1 MRRWKTCLQ
10 HLEEVRARL
19 DKESE
24 AATLRIDSLA
34 HPDLVV
40 NPRHNP
46 IISCKDVAFSR
57 CESYRLLI
65 FFQSITVNFTP
76 NYEIKLALCD
86 F

>member
-10 HLEEVRARL
+10 HLEEVKARL

-24 AATLRIDSLA
+24 AATLRIDSLG

-46 IISCKDVAFSR
+46 IISCKDITFSR
-57 CESYRLLI
+57 CVSSADLI
-65 FFQSITVNFTP
+65 FQPITVNFTP
-76 NYEIKLALCD
+76 KNEIKVALCD